1 MEQTENK
8 KQQSNREKAMERLKG
23 RYPDKQFDDDEMAW
37 GQVNDDYDRYDK
49 MADNEKKLSDMF
61 GNDPRSARFITE
73 WKNGGDP
80 VVELVKM
87 YGEDITDAVN
97 DPDKLE
103 EIAAAN
109 KEFVERVSKEKK
121 LEEEYQQN
129 LEASINDMNSV
140 QEEDGLSDEQ
150 MDAAMSWLIGVIGDG
165 VRGKFAPET
174 IRMAVKAQ
182 NYDADMADAA
192 HEGEVRGRN
201 TKIDEKLRKASE
213 GDGVAA
219 LNGKNGGSGGG
230 QRANSIFALAAQAR

>member
-1 MEQTENK
+1 MEQAEK
-8 KQQSNREKAMERLKG
+8 KQNNRDKAMERLRG
-23 RYPDKQFDDDEMAW
+23 RYPDKQFDDDEAAW
-37 GQVNDDYDRYDK
+37 GQVNEDYDSYDR

-61 GNDPRSARFITE
+61 GSDPRSARFITE
-73 WKNGGDP
+73 WKNGSDP
-80 VVELVKM
+80 VVQLVKM
-87 YGEDITDAVN
+87 YGDDITDAVN

-109 KEFVERVSKEKK
+109 KEFVERVGKEKQ

-129 LEASINDMNSV
+129 LETSIDDMNSV
-140 QEEDGLSDEQ
+140 QEEDGLTDEQ

-192 HEGEVRGRN
+192 HEAEVRGRN
-201 TKIDEKLRKASE
+201 AKIDEKLRKANE
-213 GDGVAA
+213 GDGVSA
-219 LNGKNGGSGGG
+219 LNGKPGSGGG
-230 QRANSIFALAAQAR
+230 ARPKSIFALAAEAR